1 MTSSVTFRRA
11 PAVSL
16 VLALG
21 TLALAGCKQDTKPQP
36 AATDAAAV
44 EAKPGTTVS
53 AARLVLPAVKGN
65 PGAAY
70 FAVANGS
77 SGTIAIAAVSIDGA
91 AKAEMHQTVGGS
103 MTPVERIDVAPGTA
117 IAFEPGALHV
127 MAYDLADK
135 LKPGTTT
142 EMTITFADGDKVS
155 TPITVE
161 SRSEAAMGG
170 MDQGTGH

>member
-1 MTSSVTFRRA
+1 MTSIRTA
-11 PAVSL
+11 AVSMS
-16 VLALG
+16 LAFG
-21 TLALAGCKQDTKPQP
+21 ALALAGCKQEAKPQGEP
-36 AATDAAAV
+36 TDAAV
-44 EAKPGTTVS
+44 VDAKPGTTVS
-53 AARLVLPAVKGN
+53 AARLVLPAVKGS

-91 AKAEMHQTVGGS
+91 AKAEMHQTVGGT
-103 MTPVERIDVAPGTA
+103 MTPVERIDIAPGTA
-117 IAFEPGALHV
+117 VAFEPGALHV

-155 TPITVE
+155 SPVKIE
-161 SRSEAAMGG
+161 SRGEAAMGG
-170 MDQGTGH
+170 MDGH

>member
-1 MTSSVTFRRA
+1 MTSPLPSHRTA
-11 PAVSL
+11 AVSIA
-16 VLALG
+16 LALG
-21 TLALAGCKQDTKPQP
+21 ALTLAGCKQEAKPQ
-36 AATDAAAV
+36 AEATDAPAV

-53 AARLVLPAVKGN
+53 EARLVLPAVKGS

-103 MTPVERIDVAPGTA
+103 MTPVERIDIAPGTA

-135 LKPGTTT
+135 LKAGSTT

-155 TPITVE
+155 APVKIE
-161 SRSEAAMGG
+161 SRGEAAMGG
-170 MDQGTGH
+170 MDHGDGH